1 MSFILVLLY
10 FIFLIWFLHVRMD
23 ISSKTVLFIFVSL
36 WFLALI
42 LAVNGV
48 SWLYDISDYSFF
60 LLVLNVCSFFLG
72 FNLVRINSREY
83 IDFSDLKFKYQIE
96 CVLNNRIFQIL
107 VIVLFLYML
116 YLYSIFSA
124 FKAAVENLGELR
136 DAYFSNEL
144 FGREGLIIGYFFKTP
159 MIYMLCPLFAYC
171 CIYKRNWLF
180 VLMAVILYIESSLS
194 GGRFGYLRCFVLPL
208 LFVGLVFR
216 SKTTKLMKVL
226 TYFIPVVLAFL
237 AAITAVTAMR
247 MGDMDLNKETMI
259 EAWETTSEHLISYFA
274 GPSVA
279 FDRSIDLNYVDR
291 IGGYSLGL
299 QSFSFVEG
307 LFNVVMGKF
316 GINYESPLTTLVELK
331 QNARI
336 YIGNGI
342 SWNALYTWN
351 LMFYTDL
358 GLIGVILFPFLF
370 GLIIRILIKKFYRK
384 RNLIAFWILYILFS
398 QIAFSPID
406 YQLTNIGI
414 VYSLIYFYFFNRF
427 IERKSAFLN

>member
-1 MSFILVLLY
+1 
-10 FIFLIWFLHVRMD
+10 MD
-23 ISSKTVLFIFVSL
+23 ISSKTVLFIFVTL

-42 LAVNGV
+42 MAVNGV
-48 SWLYDISDYSFF
+48 SRLYDISDYSFF
-60 LLVLNVCSFFLG
+60 LLVLSVCSFFLG
-72 FNLVRINSREY
+72 FNFVRINSREY

-96 CVLNNRIFQIL
+96 CILNNRIFQMLI
-107 VIVLFLYML
+107 IVLFVYML

-216 SKTTKLMKVL
+216 SKITKLMKVL

-247 MGDMDLNKETMI
+247 MGDMDLDKETMI

-299 QSFSFVEG
+299 QSFSFLENLV
-307 LFNVVMGKF
+307 NVLMEQIGF
-316 GINYESPLTTLVELK
+316 YYESPLTSLSELK
-331 QNARI
+331 QSTRI
-336 YIGNGI
+336 YIGHGML
-342 SWNALYTWN
+342 WNALYTWN

-358 GLIGVILFPFLF
+358 GLVGIIIFPFLF
-370 GLIIRILIKKFYRK
+370 GLVTRLLIRQFYKK
-384 RNLIAFWILYILFS
+384 RNLMAFWILYILFS

-406 YQLTNIGI
+406 YQLANMGI
-414 VYSLIYFYFFNRF
+414 IFSLIYFYLFNKKV
-427 IERKSAFLN
+427 ERLSKAAHK

>member
-194 GGRFGYLRCFVLPL
+194 GGRFGYLRCFV
-208 LFVGLVFR
+208 
-216 SKTTKLMKVL
+216 
-226 TYFIPVVLAFL
+226 FL